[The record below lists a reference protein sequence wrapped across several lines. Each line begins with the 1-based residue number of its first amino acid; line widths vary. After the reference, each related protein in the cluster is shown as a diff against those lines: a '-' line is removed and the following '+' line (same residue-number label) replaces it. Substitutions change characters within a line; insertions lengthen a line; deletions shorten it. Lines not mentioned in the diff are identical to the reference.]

1 MSHPMRVFRPWK
13 PRSRRGGG
21 FQILMCPLLVVVA
34 LAGCSRVQTERDYAT
49 PRVTSPLRFSS
60 WVLYVPNRVLDAL
73 DCASVGAVGGPGLN
87 VRLQL
92 TDLVSFSLPMNA
104 CGVQV
109 GLNTQWVDPI
119 QKKDSVYL
127 YKRYRPYGVGCYGGR
142 TAPLPLISVNVGEF
156 KVSPDTIGVS
166 AHAIIIGAQAGV
178 RPVEILDLLTGLAF
192 IDLNHDDVTWRP
204 RKDKDEDEEDD

>member
-1 MSHPMRVFRPWK
+1 MSCHANAPGHPGNASWRASCIRMLGCV
-13 PRSRRGGG
+13 
-21 FQILMCPLLVVVA
+21 LLAVLP
-34 LAGCSRVQTERDYAT
+34 LAGCSRLQTERDFAS
-49 PRVTSPLRFSS
+49 PRATSPLRLSS
-60 WVLYVPNRVLDAL
+60 WGFYAPNRVFDAL
-73 DCASVGAVGGPGLN
+73 DCASAGVIGGPGLN

-119 QKKDSVYL
+119 EKEDSVYL
-127 YKRYRPYGVGCYGGR
+127 YKRFRPYGVGCYGGR

-166 AHAIIIGAQAGV
+166 AHAIIVGAQVGI
-178 RPVEILDLLTGLAF
+178 RPVEIVDLITGIVF
-192 IDLNHDDVTWRP
+192 IDINHDDVTW
-204 RKDKDEDEEDD
+204 KSKKEKEEEEDE